1 MITFIN
7 TVSQY
12 PRRITFRTPHLYQK
26 PWMLKPHD
34 QPSAGQLT
42 DCVKLYGFI
51 EKKKKNPCVSGPV
64 QFKPEL
70 FKSELYF
77 KILESLPL
85 CKSKLSITGH
95 KDRIALSHSFIVG
108 KK

>member
-1 MITFIN
+1 MDSAILRWCSDIVFATFKN
-7 TVSQY
+7 
-12 PRRITFRTPHLYQK
+12 PHV
-26 PWMLKPHD
+26 W
-34 QPSAGQLT
+34 
-42 DCVKLYGFI
+42 
-51 EKKKKNPCVSGPV
+51 KKKNPCVSGPV

-85 CKSKLSITGH
+85 FKSKLSITGH